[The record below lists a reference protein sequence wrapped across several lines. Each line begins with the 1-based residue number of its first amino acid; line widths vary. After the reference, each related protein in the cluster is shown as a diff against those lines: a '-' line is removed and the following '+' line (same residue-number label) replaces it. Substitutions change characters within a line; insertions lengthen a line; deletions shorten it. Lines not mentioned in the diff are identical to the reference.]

1 VGRSRKNEF
10 GSSWWAQKWNNALE
24 SYGWSNRL
32 QRGRSYARSGHV
44 LDVKLQPGLVE
55 ALVEG
60 TRPRP
65 YSVKIKIDTLSD
77 LEWGTVIEK
86 MAQKAIFSAKLLAGE
101 MPENI
106 EEAFALAGVRLFPE
120 SARMI
125 HTSCSCPDYANP
137 CKHIAAVYYILGQEF
152 DRDPFMIFRLR
163 GMDKED
169 LMDRLRIARD
179 GDKNIETNQE
189 VVGQISNRPEEL
201 IEEVKRFKDEGL
213 DAAVVDMSFSFTEP
227 KIPYSIVKRL
237 GTPSIFKEK
246 TVFEELMALRYDKV
260 ERRIRELL
268 DQRGE

>member
-1 VGRSRKNEF
+1 VARGRKNEF

-44 LDVKLQPGLVE
+44 LDVNLKPGLVE

-65 YSVKIKIDTLSD
+65 YSVKIKIDILSD
-77 LEWGTVIEK
+77 LEWETVIEK

-120 SARMI
+120 NARRI

-163 GMDKED
+163 GMDKDD
-169 LMDRLRIARD
+169 LMNRLRKARGED
-179 GDKNIETNQE
+179 RNINGNQE
-189 VVGQISNRPEEL
+189 AVEQMPKRPEEL
-201 IEEVKRFKDEGL
+201 VEEIKRFRAEGL
-213 DAAVVDMSFSFTEP
+213 DVTVVDMSFSFTEP
-227 KIPYSIVKRL
+227 KVPYSIIRRL

-246 TVFEELMALRYDKV
+246 EAFEELMALRYDKV
-260 ERRIRELL
+260 GRRIKELL

>member
-1 VGRSRKNEF
+1 
-10 GSSWWAQKWNNALE
+10 
-24 SYGWSNRL
+24 
-32 QRGRSYARSGHV
+32 
-44 LDVKLQPGLVE
+44 
-55 ALVEG
+55 
-60 TRPRP
+60 
-65 YSVKIKIDTLSD
+65 
-77 LEWGTVIEK
+77 
-86 MAQKAIFSAKLLAGE
+86 
-101 MPENI
+101 
-106 EEAFALAGVRLFPE
+106 
-120 SARMI
+120 
-125 HTSCSCPDYANP
+125 
-137 CKHIAAVYYILGQEF
+137 
-152 DRDPFMIFRLR
+152 
-163 GMDKED
+163 MDKED